1 MPDRGK
7 RGTARAFEHDH
18 LDAFFKLVNAAA
30 ECGLP
35 QEQNFRGLPKAPMI
49 GGCYS
54 VAKVM

>member
-1 MPDRGK
+1 LHPA
-7 RGTARAFEHDH
+7 ARAFEHDH

-35 QEQNFRGLPKAPMI
+35 QQQNFRGSSKAPMI

-54 VAKVM
+54 VAKVL